1 MKSRKKLFLYF
12 LFLPTMPVDC
22 AAQFNTVQKLP
33 QVAKSK
39 AVSDGQAVSSSV
51 LENQPDSVVCW
62 SERHGDYFD
71 LPVHKEI
78 AIEYDVPLFVS
89 VKDSMM
95 MELLNKRTSVAL
107 PLDFIHVTSDYG
119 YRKDPVIASK
129 VAFHNG
135 IDLRCAKG
143 SLVYAM
149 MPGVIEKVVYS
160 ETGYGHHVIINH
172 IGLRILY
179 GHLGLITVKEGDMV
193 SAGTIVG
200 FSSDS
205 GKATGP
211 HLHIRAERLVDGEW
225 HSVNPEPFIK
235 HLNDY
240 ICGLQEEMANLRFA
254 SKPDIPL
261 NIRNLFKVMK
271 DCGVLYPKIVAAQFC
286 VETGYGS
293 SNICRNYNNLFGLYD
308 SKHKDYFRFPSWQ
321 ESVAGYVRM
330 IQRRFDPKKDKDYY
344 TFLKRIGYAEN
355 MDSYNAKVRAIAN
368 TL

>member
-1 MKSRKKLFLYF
+1 MKSRKNYFLYF
-12 LFLPTMPVDC
+12 LFLPTVPVSC
-22 AAQFNTVQKLP
+22 PAQFNTVQKLP
-33 QVAKSK
+33 QVVKSK
-39 AVSDGQAVSSSV
+39 PISKS
-51 LENQPDSVVCW
+51 LPDSADLADI
-62 SERHGDYFD
+62 SEKNQKPNLGDYFD
-71 LPVHKEI
+71 IPKHREI

-95 MELLNKRTSVAL
+95 MELLNRRTSVAL
-107 PLDFIHVTSDYG
+107 PLDFIHITSDYG

-129 VAFHNG
+129 TAFHNG
-135 IDLRCAKG
+135 IDLRCRKG

-160 ETGYGHHVIINH
+160 ESGYGHHIIINH

-179 GHLGLITVKEGDMV
+179 GHMGLIAVKEGDMV

-211 HLHIRAERLVDGEW
+211 HLHLRAERLVDGQW
-225 HSVNPEPFIK
+225 KSIDPEPLVK
-235 HLNDY
+235 RLNNY

-254 SKPDIPL
+254 SKPDMPL
-261 NIRNLFKVMK
+261 NLTNLFKVMEQ
-271 DCGVLYPKIVAAQFC
+271 CGVLYPKIVAAQFC
-286 VETGYGS
+286 LETGYAS
-293 SNICRNYNNLFGLYD
+293 SRICRDYNNLFGLYD
-308 SKHKDYFRFPSWQ
+308 SAKKDYYHFKSWE

-330 IQRRFDPKKDKDYY
+330 IQRRYNPKKDKDYY
-344 TFLKRIGYAEN
+344 AFLKRIGYAED
-355 MDSYNAKVRAIAN
+355 MDYYNSQVRAIAN